1 MFDITKDVVQVSIAR
16 IPMEIVG
23 TGFCEHLGER
33 IREHTR
39 SQGVQGCFLFC
50 DDGQCLSM
58 RACDLLCFFKY
69 ILCAKVSS
77 AASLGISIHKTLV
90 FRRCCG

>member
-1 MFDITKDVVQVSIAR
+1 MFDITKGVVQVSVAR

-23 TGFCEHLGER
+23 TGFREHLGER

-39 SQGVQGCFLFC
+39 SQGVQACFLFC

-58 RACDLLCFFKY
+58 RDCDLLCF
-69 ILCAKVSS
+69 L
-77 AASLGISIHKTLV
+77 SIFFV
-90 FRRCCG
+90 RRCLAQRHWESRATRH